1 VRWIGIDK
9 FLEFRSGQFARAVKD
24 LRPSE
29 ELPYDHEA
37 GAHVMP
43 TSRIVEGLVQTSGI
57 LVSEVGGVAEKVV
70 PAKPPRAE
78 IFGDAVAGDRLVD
91 EVTLT
96 DLRTESAVVD
106 ARAFRNGELRT
117 DVEIVFDRLDGPR

>member
-1 VRWIGIDK
+1 MRWIWIDK

-24 LRPSE
+24 LRPAE
-29 ELPYDHEA
+29 DLPYDHEA

-43 TSRIVEGLVQTSGI
+43 ASRIVEGLVQTSSI
-57 LVSEVGGVAEKVV
+57 LVGEAGGFAGKVV
-70 PAKPPRAE
+70 LARPPRAE
-78 IFGDAVAGDRLVD
+78 LFGDAVAGDRLVY

-106 ARAFRNGELRT
+106 ARAFRNGERLA
-117 DVEIVFDRLDGPR
+117 DAEIVFDRPGGPR